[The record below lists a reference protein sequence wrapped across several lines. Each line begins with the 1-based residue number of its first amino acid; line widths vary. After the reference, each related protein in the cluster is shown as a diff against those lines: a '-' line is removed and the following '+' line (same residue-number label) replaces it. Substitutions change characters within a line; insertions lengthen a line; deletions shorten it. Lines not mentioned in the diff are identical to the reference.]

1 MPSSRSNNAK
11 TPKNHGGT
19 GNNPNPNT
27 NSNLTSLETICYEGK
42 HLTNLLQS
50 ILRGVESARHL
61 DGSSLPEKI
70 WIKQQFA
77 IGVNDVTRVLER
89 MKPCAEFERS
99 AQLLPSIT
107 SNHKTPSVKLQAV
120 LVASDCSSRWLT
132 KHLQSLASSRSVPLI
147 FVKDNKE
154 GSLRLGE
161 LVKLK
166 TAITIGIKV
175 KGNAIN
181 KIVED
186 IIQVDGC
193 RLQPDESNSAGIFD
207 DFQHHDKKGNFVTD
221 II

>member
-1 MPSSRSNNAK
+1 MMHSRSNN
-11 TPKNHGGT
+11 G
-19 GNNPNPNT
+19 GNN
-27 NSNLTSLETICYEGK
+27 NSNSTSASLQTPNCYEGES
-42 HLTNLLQS
+42 LNNLLQS
-50 ILRGVESARHL
+50 IRRGVESARHL

-99 AQLLPSIT
+99 AQLPPSIT
-107 SNHKTPSVKLQAV
+107 SNHKTSSVKLQAV
-120 LVASDCSSRWLT
+120 LVASDCNPRWLT
-132 KHLQSLASSRSVPLI
+132 KHLQSLVASRGVPLI
-147 FVKDNKE
+147 FVKDNKQ

-166 TAITIGIKV
+166 TAIAIGIKV
-175 KGNAIN
+175 KGNTIN

-186 IIQVDGC
+186 VIQADGY
-193 RLQPDESNSAGIFD
+193 RLRPDVPNSAGIFD
-207 DFQHHDKKGNFVTD
+207 NFQDHDKKGNAVTN